1 MARMLTLLQQNYQCD
16 DSQSDFDR
24 DSACKGHYYDFDLVS
39 LLMRC
44 KSTH

>member
-1 MARMLTLLQQNYQCD
+1 MLTLLKQNYQCD

-24 DSACKGHYYDFDLVS
+24 DSACKGHYYYFNLVS
-39 LLMRC
+39 LLMSY